1 MLEPEV
7 TKGLTAAAAITL
19 GLVVFLVAVE
29 VLYRRVSARLEER
42 RRAGKTKV
50 AVQRLELAS
59 GDRVA
64 GVLSVAVRWTRNAL
78 VLVALYL
85 YTPLVLSVFP
95 FTEALAG
102 PLFGYF
108 LDPLQR
114 IWDAFVAYLPNAIR
128 IFVVILVAR
137 YSLKLL
143 HLIFRA
149 IEAGRIVIK
158 GFHAEWAE
166 PTYKLLRILT
176 IVIVLVDVIPHLPLA
191 SSGFFQGVSLLVGAM
206 VTLGSSSAVSNLVS
220 GTVLIYT
227 RGFQIGDYV
236 EIGETFGE
244 VVERSLLKTQV
255 RTPLNEIVTIPNS
268 RVLNASI
275 VNYSTDARGRGLV
288 LNTTVGIGYDVDWRR
303 VHELLVEAARRTEHV
318 LAEPAPYVIQKG
330 LGDFAVSYD
339 LRATTRRA
347 DIIPRIRSAL
357 ESNVL
362 DAFNEAGVEILS
374 PRYAAVRDGNP
385 STVARRS
392 GDEETA
398 PDGSDSPRR
407 P

>member
-1 MLEPEV
+1 MLEPDV
-7 TKGLTAAAAITL
+7 AKGLTAAVAITL

-29 VLYRRVSARLEER
+29 VLYRRVSALLEER

-64 GVLSVAVRWTRNAL
+64 GALSVAVRWGRNAL

-95 FTEALAG
+95 FTEPLAG

-108 LDPLQR
+108 LDPLQKV
-114 IWDAFVAYLPNAIR
+114 WGAFVAYLPSAIR
-128 IFVVILVAR
+128 IVIVVLVAR
-137 YSLKLL
+137 YALKFL

-149 IEAGRIVIK
+149 IESGRIVIS
-158 GFHAEWAE
+158 GFHSEWAE

-176 IVIVLVDVIPHLPLA
+176 VVIVLVDVIPHLPLA
-191 SSGFFQGVSLLVGAM
+191 NSGFFQGVSLLVGAM

-236 EIGETFGE
+236 EIGDTFGE
-244 VVERSLLKTQV
+244 VVERSLLKTQL

-275 VNYSTDARGRGLV
+275 VNYSTDAAGRGLV
-288 LNTTVGIGYDVDWRR
+288 LSTTVGIGYDVDWRT
-303 VHELLVEAARRTEHV
+303 VHELLERAAGRTEHV
-318 LAEPAPYVIQKG
+318 LAEPPPHVIQKG
-330 LGDFAVSYD
+330 LDDFAVSYE
-339 LRATTRRA
+339 LRASTRRA
-347 DIIPRIRSAL
+347 DLMPAIRSAL
-357 ESNVL
+357 RQNVL

-374 PRYAAVRDGNP
+374 PRYSAVRDGNP
-385 STVARRS
+385 STVPRRS
-392 GDEETA
+392 VEDDRSEPSG
-398 PDGSDSPRR
+398 
-407 P
+407 

>member
-1 MLEPEV
+1 
-7 TKGLTAAAAITL
+7 
-19 GLVVFLVAVE
+19 
-29 VLYRRVSARLEER
+29 
-42 RRAGKTKV
+42 
-50 AVQRLELAS
+50 
-59 GDRVA
+59 
-64 GVLSVAVRWTRNAL
+64 
-78 VLVALYL
+78 
-85 YTPLVLSVFP
+85 
-95 FTEALAG
+95 
-102 PLFGYF
+102 
-108 LDPLQR
+108 
-114 IWDAFVAYLPNAIR
+114 
-128 IFVVILVAR
+128 
-137 YSLKLL
+137 
-143 HLIFRA
+143 
-149 IEAGRIVIK
+149 
-158 GFHAEWAE
+158 
-166 PTYKLLRILT
+166 
-176 IVIVLVDVIPHLPLA
+176 
-191 SSGFFQGVSLLVGAM
+191 
-206 VTLGSSSAVSNLVS
+206 VS